1 MRRNTLVAGVAV
13 IVVVWIVVVTVLI
26 ARQPEPGVA
35 TPAQLRQ
42 ELELALDSRDVERF
56 ARLTAYPPGELDEF
70 ASAYLDEF
78 RRAGAHD
85 VTVTLRPNDQRP
97 TVATVSGKRARGAP
111 FSYDIAVGEAG
122 GRWRIEFT
130 PPL

>member
-1 MRRNTLVAGVAV
+1 MRRNRLLAGVVV

-26 ARQPEPGVA
+26 ARQPDPGVA

-42 ELELALDSRDVERF
+42 ELERALNSREIERF

-70 ASAYLDEF
+70 ASAYLDEL
-78 RRAGAHD
+78 RRVRAHD
-85 VTVTLRPNDQRP
+85 ITVTLRPNAQRP
-97 TVATVSGKRARGAP
+97 TLATVSGRRAEGAP